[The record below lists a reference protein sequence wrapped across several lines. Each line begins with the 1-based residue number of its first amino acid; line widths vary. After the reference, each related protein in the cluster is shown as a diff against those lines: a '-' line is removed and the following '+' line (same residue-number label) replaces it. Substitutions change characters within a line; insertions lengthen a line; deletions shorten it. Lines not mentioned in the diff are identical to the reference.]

1 METLLKESC
10 FLINNRKK
18 ISAAETNKQELV
30 GVFGK
35 TGAGKSS
42 LINAVL
48 GEKDLLPSGGIT
60 ACTSVMVKVE
70 ANMINSKYMAE
81 IEFITKEASALSI
94 GMVKYIRTG
103 SQNANDTERYYWP
116 LVKCVTIKLPDAADL
131 LEHVALVDLPGT
143 GDCNKSRDEM
153 WKSLLGSV
161 SAVWIVSD
169 TNRAASEKEPWEILN
184 STISLMGNGGECRS
198 ISFICSKSDLI
209 EDFT

>member
-1 METLLKESC
+1 ME
-10 FLINNRKK
+10 KK

-60 ACTSVMVKVE
+60 ACTSVVVKVE

-81 IEFITKEASALSI
+81 IEFITKE
-94 GMVKYIRTG
+94 
-103 SQNANDTERYYWP
+103 
-116 LVKCVTIKLPDAADL
+116 
-131 LEHVALVDLPGT
+131 
-143 GDCNKSRDEM
+143 
-153 WKSLLGSV
+153 LLGSV

-209 EDFT
+209 EDPP